1 MRGEVVHLS
10 QKLDLVT
17 APWSPRIV
25 EQVNQMHVKVGRGQG
40 EFPWHTHGD
49 TDELFMVIDGA
60 MRIEMRDHDPVTLA
74 AGDLYVVPR
83 GIEHRPVVEDTC
95 RFLLLEPA
103 GTINTGDTDPT
114 GTTGEW
120 L

>member
-1 MRGEVVHLS
+1 MRREVIHLS

-17 APWSPRIV
+17 ESWSPRIV
-25 EQVNQMHVKVGRGQG
+25 EQVNEMHVKVGRGQG
-40 EFPWHTHGD
+40 EFPWHTHAD

-60 MRIEMRDHDPVTLA
+60 MRIEMRAHDPVSLA

-83 GIEHRPVVEDTC
+83 GVEHRPVVEDAC

-103 GTINTGDTDPT
+103 GTMNTGDADPC
-114 GTTGEW
+114 GTAGEW